1 MSQLTVVG
9 TATPPTLAGLSR
21 NDSYLPTAKVLEFA
35 GVPMLIT
42 VIINVAFFV
51 AYWLPEFGRGA
62 DDPFLGQLAPLASAS
77 FATAGE
83 AWYATQRGTGT
94 WLLIFGLAIALL
106 VRSRYWL
113 GRLILFPISYLG
125 AALALVMVV
134 GLIVRGELI
143 NSLLSVVLVVV
154 WVAAAMITAW
164 RSLWQDLDELPPRRT
179 SRIWPLVLTC
189 IAAIIPLAVGRSVF
203 APGLR
208 DAAAALAVDGSTMRW
223 AALFTTATP
232 RLYLAGVAVLVACW
246 AFWRLLPS
254 RRPPKPA
261 ATVVTL
267 LISVLLGMGGI
278 GMSAAQLA
286 AERTEQITS
295 GDPTPEMLFTCA
307 SWRQPGEGPARTLV
321 AHGPGCQQLTGFTG
335 FAAASDRALEFS
347 VSPVKASLPGGTAI
361 DSKVIGTEYGG
372 ILVLAGTD
380 RVDDKADRVVGLR
393 MSDGTEV
400 WSYPCPAAAE
410 DPGFQLR
417 FADAPAGDDPAAG
430 RLTEK
435 GEPAAVVVACGGLT
449 QSLDPR
455 TGTPLR

>member
-21 NDSYLPTAKVLEFA
+21 NDSYLPTSKVLEFA

-83 AWYATQRGTGT
+83 TWYATQRGTGT
-94 WLLIFGLAIALL
+94 WLLIFGIAIALL

-113 GRLILFPISYLG
+113 ARLALFPISYLG

-143 NSLLSVVLVVV
+143 NSVLSVLLVVI
-154 WVAAAMITAW
+154 WIAAAMITAW
-164 RSLWQDLDELPPRRT
+164 RSLWQDLDELPRPRT
-179 SRIWPLVLTC
+179 SRIWPLVLC
-189 IAAIIPLAVGRSVF
+189 CFAAIIPLALGRSVF

-208 DAAAALAVDGSTMRW
+208 DAAAALSVEGSAMRW

-232 RLYLAGVAVLVACW
+232 RLYLGGVAVLVAAW

-254 RRPPKPA
+254 RRPARPA

-267 LISVLLGMGGI
+267 LISLLLGMGGI

-286 AERTEQITS
+286 AERTQQLIS
-295 GDPTPEMLFTCA
+295 GDPTPEMLFTCS

-321 AHGPGCQQLTGFTG
+321 VHGPGCEQLTGFTG
-335 FAAASDRALEFS
+335 FAVTSDRALGVS
-347 VSPVKASLPGGTAI
+347 ISPVKASLPGGPPI
-361 DSKVIGTEYGG
+361 GSGVIATQYGG
-372 ILVLAGTD
+372 VLVLAATD
-380 RVDDKADRVVGLR
+380 RVDDKADRVIGIR
-393 MSDGTEV
+393 MSDGSEA
-400 WSYPCPAAAE
+400 WNHPCPAAAE

-430 RLTEK
+430 RLTTS
-435 GEPAAVVVACGGLT
+435 GEPESVVVACGGVT
-449 QSLDPR
+449 ESLDPR
-455 TGTPLR
+455 TGATLG